1 MESEPSTI
9 VPVEVKTNE
18 NVKVSSDS
26 TFRRP
31 YCKWFL
37 DRAFYCVSP
46 INQLTQYYR
55 RGELDSC
62 KGTWNNIYH
71 CFRSS
76 LMEEERAK
84 EYLKI
89 TDIDPNKPQP
99 TANVW
104 ELKQK
109 PGWD

>member
-1 MESEPSTI
+1 MESESNTI
-9 VPVEVKTNE
+9 VPEKVKTNE
-18 NVKVSSDS
+18 KVKESEDS

-46 INQLTQYYR
+46 MNQLTQYYR
-55 RGELDSC
+55 HGKLDSC
-62 KGTWNNIYH
+62 DGNWSNIYQ

-76 LMEEERAK
+76 LMEVERAK
-84 EYLKI
+84 EYLEM
-89 TDIDPNKPQP
+89 TDIDPNKPQH
-99 TANVW
+99 TADVW
-104 ELKQK
+104 ELKGR